1 MLNIKSAKKEI
12 RFFIFIVL
20 LIHLPI
26 YLFYMKYETAQEMV
40 DVGTLHEELI
50 NDFFER
56 NLYGDE
62 ALSYFKKHH
71 LDLINLDDIVLTK
84 GEAFRSNRDFK
95 SIKFND
101 NLYLFVKT
109 NDSKLLFLDQN
120 DYPHYY
126 FGYLLF
132 IVLFILPISVYFNFK
147 KYFQPMDDLKDSIS
161 KFAMGDLS
169 VEDKTHKKDEISH
182 MSNIFTDAL
191 NQINL
196 LMNSR
201 QLFLRTVMH
210 ELKTPI
216 AKGRIVSELIDENKQ
231 KDRLVTIFERM
242 NTLIDDFSKVERV
255 ISHNYILT
263 KQIHDIPSII
273 RNADSFLMLDE
284 LNNQINFEVEPN
296 TKIEVDF
303 ELMSM
308 VVKNLMDNAL
318 RYSIDKKVTI
328 KEKDNELLFISKGN
342 PLKMPLNDYFN
353 PFHNDITSKNQGMGL
368 GLYIVKAVLDI
379 HDMEFTHK
387 YKDEH
392 NIFTITF
399 NSIT

>member
-1 MLNIKSAKKEI
+1 
-12 RFFIFIVL
+12 
-20 LIHLPI
+20 
-26 YLFYMKYETAQEMV
+26 MKYETAQEV
-40 DVGTLHEELI
+40 LDVGTLHEELV

-62 ALSYFKKHH
+62 TLSYFKKNQ
-71 LDLINLDDIVLTK
+71 LISIGFDDTVLTK
-84 GEAFRSNRDFK
+84 GELIRSNRDFK
-95 SIKFND
+95 SLKFND
-101 NLYLFVKT
+101 NLYLFLKT
-109 NDSKLLFLDQN
+109 NDSKILLLDQN
-120 DYPHYY
+120 TYPHYY
-126 FGYLLF
+126 FGYVLF
-132 IVLFILPISVYFNFK
+132 LVLFILPVAVYFNFK

-169 VEDKTHKKDEISH
+169 VEDKSHKKDEISSI
-182 MSNIFTDAL
+182 SNIFTDAL

-216 AKGRIVSELIDENKQ
+216 AKGRIVSELIDEDKQ

-255 ISHNYILT
+255 ISHNYVLKKEVHI
-263 KQIHDIPSII
+263 IPNII

-284 LNNQINFEVEPN
+284 LNNQINFEIKTD

-308 VVKNLMDNAL
+308 VIKNLMDNAL
-318 RYSIDKKVTI
+318 KYSVDKKVTI
-328 KEKDNELLFISKGN
+328 KEKENELLFISRGN
-342 PLKMPLNDYFN
+342 PLKMSLNDYFK

-379 HDMEFTHK
+379 HGMGFKHK
-387 YKDEH
+387 YKDAH

-399 NSIT
+399 NNIS